1 MPTFRKR
8 LGRWRVEVVRAG
20 VRESATFDS
29 KREASEWATRRE
41 AELLDQRRKAVAGR
55 WTLRDAFERYARE
68 VSPSKRG
75 ARWERVRLAK
85 LAKDPSIAT
94 RPLRALCGA
103 DVAAWRDRRLR
114 EVAPASVAREMNLVR
129 SVLEIARKEW
139 EWIKDNPMRDVARPA
154 RPPGRDRRITEDEAT
169 RICLA
174 LGWAGGEPQNASQRV
189 AVMFRF
195 AIETG
200 MRAGEITGL
209 TPARIH
215 AAERYAQLAKS
226 KNGEARKVPLSNE
239 ALRLLALLPPAAN
252 LFNVSPG
259 LRDALF
265 RKARDRAGVADLRF
279 HDARHEAIT
288 RLARKLDLLDLAR
301 MVGHRDLRSLRTY
314 YNATPAEIAGR
325 LD

>member
-41 AELLDQRRKAVAGR
+41 AELLEQRRKAVAGR

-85 LAKDPSIAT
+85 LAKDTSIAT
-94 RPLRALCGA
+94 RPLRALSGA

-139 EWIKDNPMRDVARPA
+139 GWIKENPMRDVARPA
-154 RPPGRDRRITEDEAT
+154 RPPGRDRRISEDEAT
-169 RICLA
+169 RIWVVSQFELSRFGSWHGDCVGNLS
-174 LGWAGGEPQNASQRV
+174 PQLSSFGFVPRDS
-189 AVMFRF
+189 
-195 AIETG
+195 
-200 MRAGEITGL
+200 L
-209 TPARIH
+209 
-215 AAERYAQLAKS
+215 
-226 KNGEARKVPLSNE
+226 RKPHSG
-239 ALRLLALLPPAAN
+239 
-252 LFNVSPG
+252 SPG
-259 LRDALF
+259 
-265 RKARDRAGVADLRF
+265 
-279 HDARHEAIT
+279 E
-288 RLARKLDLLDLAR
+288 
-301 MVGHRDLRSLRTY
+301 GHGGGCY
-314 YNATPAEIAGR
+314 E
-325 LD
+325 